1 MNARLKEHD
10 LIPELHQRSPLG
22 NSLAISQQ
30 PLKANP
36 KPHLP
41 VADEASYHSLARYGV
56 SSKNAVAKFL
66 GGAATRPWLIS
77 MAVHS
82 VLFLLLACVISHAT
96 GSGNQIVSLNVSQAA
111 DDEQYLTTMR
121 SPNENRNLDELLAN
135 FEQAKPSEE
144 HHSFKIVLDDSS
156 SISSDLYESS
166 GLAFA
171 SDELGSLQ
179 HEFEGVSARVGKGT
193 NQDGRQ
199 AEFFGIPSQGTN
211 FVFII
216 DCSRSMRGHKWT
228 RACQELWKS
237 LEHLGNGQKFFVVF
251 FDQEPHLMLKQ
262 RFPDL
267 AMITAN
273 EENLQ
278 KVKNWGRS
286 VKLGPNTFPMESL
299 HCALSLKPDAIYLL
313 SDGEF
318 QDESVGYLRGNNH
331 ANLGN
336 GESKVIVPIHTVA
349 FSSEVGG
356 ETLKLIALENDGQ
369 FRYVK

>member
-1 MNARLKEHD
+1 MNARLKELN
-10 LIPELHQRSPLG
+10 LIPEIHRHSPQRS
-22 NSLAISQQ
+22 SLAKNDSS
-30 PLKANP
+30 LTTNP
-36 KPHLP
+36 KPLAP
-41 VADEASYHSLARYGV
+41 VAADASYQSPARYGV
-56 SSKNAVAKFL
+56 SSKNAVVQFL

-82 VLFLLLACVISHAT
+82 VLFLLLACVVSHAT
-96 GSGNQIVSLNVSQAA
+96 GTGNQIVSLNVSQAA
-111 DDEQYLTTMR
+111 DDEQVLSTIR
-121 SPNENRNLDELLAN
+121 SPNENQNLDELLAK
-135 FEQAKPSEE
+135 FEAAKPSVE
-144 HHSFKIVLDDSS
+144 HHAFKIVVADASQ
-156 SISSDLYESS
+156 ISSDLEESS
-166 GLAFA
+166 GQAFA
-171 SDELGSLQ
+171 SDELAKLQ
-179 HEFEGVSARVGKGT
+179 HEFDGVSARAGEGT
-193 NQDGRQ
+193 NQDGQQ
-199 AEFFGIPSQGTN
+199 AEFFGIPSQGSS
-211 FVFII
+211 FVFVI

-262 RFPDL
+262 KFPNL
-267 AMITAN
+267 SMLVAN
-273 EENLQ
+273 EENLT

-286 VKLGPNTFPMESL
+286 VSLGPNTFPMESL

-331 ANLGN
+331 VNLGN
-336 GESKVIVPIHTVA
+336 GESQVIVPIHTIA

-356 ETLKLIALENDGQ
+356 ETLKLIALENNGQ